1 MLYNDYIECSMHNSI
16 TSFFSPSSFES
27 NRSKVEDD
35 KVVLVQM
42 ADIGHDNS

>member
-1 MLYNDYIECSMHNSI
+1 MLYNHYFEYSIHDSI